1 MTHFAIRY
9 DLRCPDF
16 ATATSA
22 ELVSAAI
29 EQCAWADER
38 GFVSVTLSEH
48 HGSPDGYLPSP
59 VVLGGAIAARTQ
71 KMLITFGALISPLH
85 DPIRLAEDLAVLDLI
100 SGGRVL
106 PIVSGGYV
114 ESEFRTFGRE
124 LRDRRRLMDAIVP
137 LLEKAW
143 SGEPFDYMGT
153 TARVTP
159 RPHQQPRPPIFM
171 GGASRAAARRAA
183 RFADGFVPTLP
194 EVWGF
199 YREACIELGKPD
211 PGEQTKTTGNYVFCS
226 EDPDAAWARIA
237 PHAMHEMNAY
247 GEWASTSGA
256 KTGYRP
262 VTDADVLRASG
273 QYPIYTPDELIAKAK
288 ALGPQGT
295 VMLHPLMGG
304 TEPALAWECLEL
316 IESKV
321 IPALR

>member
-1 MTHFAIRY
+1 MIHFGLRY
-9 DLRCPDF
+9 DLRRPDF
-16 ATATSA
+16 ARATSS
-22 ELVSAAI
+22 ELFTAAI

-59 VVLGGAIAARTQ
+59 MVLGGAIAART
-71 KMLITFGALISPLH
+71 KRMLIVFGALISPLH
-85 DPIRLAEDLAVLDLI
+85 DPIRLAEDLAVIDLI

-183 RFADGFVPTLP
+183 RFADGFMPTLP
-194 EVWGF
+194 EVWEF
-199 YREACIELGKPD
+199 YREACTELGKPD
-211 PGEQTKTTGNYVFCS
+211 PGEQAKGTGNYVFVA
-226 EDPDAAWARIA
+226 EDPEAAWAKIA

-247 GEWASTSGA
+247 GAWASASGSN
-256 KTGYRP
+256 TGYQP
-262 VTDADVLRASG
+262 VSDADTLRASG

-288 ALGPQGT
+288 ALGESGT

-304 TEPALAWECLEL
+304 TDPDLAWECLEL
-316 IESKV
+316 IETKV
-321 IPALR
+321 MPALR